1 MSTRP
6 GFALHLLVNT
16 LFISF
21 VLLCFQRAAAQTQ
34 TLTIAQS
41 NDPKETLVADILE
54 LALSKSGSGIDYQFQ
69 QLAERQ
75 TEGRSI
81 EMLKD
86 GKMSVFWAGTQIQY
100 ENELR
105 PIRIPV
111 LKGLLGH
118 RIFIIR
124 QGEQNRFDQVKSL
137 QDLRRIP
144 LGQGRFWGDT
154 VVLKHASLEV
164 VAPVKYESLFHMLE
178 GGRFDFFPRA
188 VHEPWSEVTARTEL
202 NLTVENRLL
211 LIYPFAM
218 YFFVAI
224 ENQTLA
230 AHIETGFRAAI
241 ADGSYDQ
248 LFFAHPMVKDALHQA
263 KLTQRTIF
271 RLENPNMHPDT
282 PLNDTSL
289 WLNIEEL

>member
-1 MSTRP
+1 MSIRSLSSFYLATFLL
-6 GFALHLLVNT
+6 FAL
-16 LFISF
+16 LFWQN
-21 VLLCFQRAAAQTQ
+21 VYAQTD
-34 TLTIAQS
+34 TLIIAQS
-41 NDPKETLVADILE
+41 NDPKETLVADILK
-54 LALSKSGSGIDYQFQ
+54 LALSKSGSGNGYQFQ
-69 QLAERQ
+69 QLEERQ
-75 TEGRSI
+75 TEGRSM
-81 EMLKD
+81 EMLKE
-86 GKMSVFWAGTQIQY
+86 GSMSVFWAGTQIQY

-124 QGEQNRFDQVKSL
+124 DGEQSLFDEVNSL
-137 QDLRRIP
+137 QDLRQIP

-154 VVLKHASLEV
+154 VVLKHASLRV
-164 VAPVKYESLFHMLE
+164 VTPVKYESLFHMLE

-188 VHEPWSEVTARTEL
+188 VHEPWSEVTARREL

-218 YFFVAI
+218 YYFVAKD
-224 ENQTLA
+224 NKQLA
-230 AHIETGFRAAI
+230 SHIETGFRNAI
-241 ADGSYDQ
+241 DDGSYDQ
-248 LFFAHPMVKDALHQA
+248 LFFAHPMVKDALQQA
-263 KLTQRTIF
+263 QLAKRVIL

-282 PLNDTSL
+282 PLDDRSL